1 MTEWSE
7 GYDWLLRAWLAASA
21 LAVMAG
27 PVGCLVV
34 WRRMAFF
41 GDTLAHGALLGIGA
55 GLLFQ
60 VNPWIGVM
68 ANSLLLAVALT
79 YAQRHADLAKD
90 SWLGIFSH
98 SMLAGGLV
106 LYGLSGDGSGSLM
119 GLLMGDVLATSWGDV
134 ALTGALALIALAAVM
149 FYCWKALVLASIN
162 PGLAMADGLPVRKAE
177 MVFALVLAAV
187 VAVAMQVVGVLLTGA
202 MLLLPAAT
210 ARFVARTPVGM
221 AAWAVV
227 SGLVS
232 VLLGMAASLHWDI
245 PTGPSIVLANT
256 VLLALFFVKKTGGK
270 A

>member
-1 MTEWSE
+1 MH
-7 GYDWLLRAWLAASA
+7 DWLLRAWLAASA

-68 ANSLLLAVALT
+68 VNSLALAAALT
-79 YAQRHADLAKD
+79 YAQRYADLAKD

-106 LYGLSGDGSGSLM
+106 LYGLSGTSSGGLM
-119 GLLMGDVLATSWGDV
+119 GLLMGDVLATSWEDV
-134 ALTGALALIALAAVM
+134 ALTAALALVALLAVTR
-149 FYCWKALVLASIN
+149 YCWKALVLASIN

-177 MVFALVLAAV
+177 MLFALTLAAA
-187 VAVAMQVVGVLLTGA
+187 VAVAMHVVGVLLTGA
-202 MLLLPAAT
+202 LLLLPAAT
-210 ARFVARTPVGM
+210 ARFIARTPAGM
-221 AAWAVV
+221 AVWAIV

-232 VLLGMAASLHWDI
+232 VLMGMAASLHWDI

-256 VLLALFFVKKTGGK
+256 ALLALVFIHGQIKD
-270 A
+270 